1 MSFPSYSLY
10 NDAGVDRLGRIPEHW
25 TLIKLRRCTVEHR
38 QGYYSPDQ
46 YVDDGVKLLRI
57 TDIHDAGTV
66 DPTDCPRV
74 RYNDQLRPFL
84 LEEGDFVFARTGGAG
99 SFGLILKVSEPMI
112 YASYLIRFR
121 FSHFVDGRFLK
132 FVFLSPEFRAGIDA
146 NIHGGVNQNV
156 HAEDIKEQLIALPS
170 PSEQAGI
177 ATFLDS
183 ETAKIDDLVAE
194 QQRLIELLQEK
205 RQAVISHA
213 VTKGLDPAA
222 PMKDSGVEW
231 LGEVPAHWTIQRLKG
246 LIREG
251 SSISYGIVQP
261 GEPQDE
267 GVPFV
272 QTTNMTSGSFAIED
286 LQKTTELIASSYPR
300 SELHGGEVILGIRA
314 SIGAAHV
321 VPATLRGVN
330 LSRGVAR
337 IECGPSLLNAFLA
350 NWFRGRAAEQYWQ
363 LSKQGSTFNEVS
375 IETVRELALAVPPL
389 SEQQAIVD
397 YLGCQ
402 VLRFDNLLLEARRS
416 SELLRERRN
425 ALISSAVTGKID
437 VRHLATAPAEAA

>member
-1 MSFPSYSLY
+1 
-10 NDAGVDRLGRIPEHW
+10 
-25 TLIKLRRCTVEHR
+25 
-38 QGYYSPDQ
+38 
-46 YVDDGVKLLRI
+46 
-57 TDIHDAGTV
+57 
-66 DPTDCPRV
+66 
-74 RYNDQLRPFL
+74 
-84 LEEGDFVFARTGGAG
+84 
-99 SFGLILKVSEPMI
+99 MI